1 MNISIIN
8 IGDELLQGFTLN
20 TNALWLGKK
29 LSQYGINICK
39 VLSIP
44 DNHDAIIYE
53 TKNILKENNEFL
65 FVTGGLGPTH
75 DDITKNAFCELFS
88 DELYFD
94 ETYYAS
100 LEKKYKSL
108 LKELPKINRSQAML
122 LKNAKNIP
130 NDLGSALGIHYVY
143 KKTNIFIMP
152 GVPREMKNMI
162 NNYIIPDFIKL
173 KQINNQVTIRTSG
186 ITESVLYE
194 TLSPLI
200 KKYSSE
206 FKFAFLPHY
215 NGVSFRII
223 KNNKSFF
230 ELNEIKNEFINA
242 MQPYYYGINDDSL
255 EMFIADK
262 LLNKNYTIATAE
274 SCTGGLVG
282 KRLSDL
288 PGSSQYFLGTITAY
302 SNTLKENILN
312 ISKNTIKQ
320 YGAVSKETA
329 LEMAKNIRN
338 ITDADIGISTTGI
351 SGPTGDTKKKPL
363 GLIYIA
369 INTSKLSKVK
379 KYIFNTE
386 RYIHRELSTTT
397 ALNLIRHFLN
407 N

>member
-1 MNISIIN
+1 
-8 IGDELLQGFTLN
+8 LQGFTLN

-39 VLSIP
+39 ILSIP
-44 DNHDAIIYE
+44 DKHDTIIYE
-53 TKNILKENNEFL
+53 TKNILEENNEFL

-75 DDITKNAFCELFS
+75 DDITKNAFCELFA

-94 ETYYAS
+94 ESYYAS

-108 LKELPKINRSQAML
+108 LKKIPKINRSQAML
-122 LKNAKNIP
+122 LKNAKHIP
-130 NDLGSALGIHYVY
+130 NDLGSALGIHYIY
-143 KKTNIFIMP
+143 NKTNIFIMP
-152 GVPREMKNMI
+152 GVPREMKSMI
-162 NNYIIPDFIKL
+162 NNYIIPNFIKL
-173 KQINNQVTIRTSG
+173 KRLDNQITIRTSG
-186 ITESVLYE
+186 IMESVLYE
-194 TLSPLI
+194 KLFPLI
-200 KKYSSE
+200 KKYSQE

-223 KNNKSFF
+223 KHNNSIF

-242 MQPYYYGINDDSL
+242 MKPYYYGINDDSL

-262 LLNKNYTIATAE
+262 LLKKNYTIATAE

-282 KRLSDL
+282 KKLSDL
-288 PGSSQYFLGTITAY
+288 SGSSQYFLGTITAY
-302 SNTLKENILN
+302 SNALKKNVLN
-312 ISKNTIKQ
+312 ISNNTLEKF
-320 YGAVSKETA
+320 GAVSKETA

-338 ITDADIGISTTGI
+338 ITNADIGISTTGI
-351 SGPTGDTKKKPL
+351 SGPTGNTHKKPL

-369 INTSKLSKVK
+369 IETSKFAKVK

-386 RYIHRELSTTT
+386 RSIHRELSTTT
-397 ALNLIRHFLN
+397 ALNLVRQFLN